1 MNDKNIIL
9 DIYNKIAEKSPIH
22 AKKLKKNMKH
32 YNDVYFQRSDDFIIK
47 YLKFLNTLGKDIDYS
62 IDCYLKMLDDIIAED
77 TYFKKFGKYS
87 SSSFEEVNNRVY
99 GNPNIMEYYMHG
111 LLISQFLWKQHYQ
124 IYNYFI
130 ENIKEYSNSTN
141 SYLEIGAGH
150 GLYLSEAVKI
160 LDKNAIIDVVDI
172 SESSINL
179 AKNLINN
186 DRINFTLANIFD
198 FNSNKKYDFI
208 TMGEVLEHVE
218 NPLSLLLKLNELLN
232 KNGTLYITAPTNA
245 PTIDHIYLFKNI
257 NEIKSLLNKAG
268 FKIEKDI
275 YFYAEDLPEEM
286 AEKMEIALMYGA
298 FLKKI

>member
-1 MNDKNIIL
+1 VQVIPHITNEIIECIQKL
-9 DIYNKIAEKSPIH
+9 DSPDTDVVISEIGGIVGDIENQPFLEAIRQFGQKMGREDVLYIHLTLVPYLSAAEE
-22 AKKLKKNMKH
+22 
-32 YNDVYFQRSDDFIIK
+32 IK
-47 YLKFLNTLGKDIDYS
+47 TKPTQHSVG
-62 IDCYLKMLDDIIAED
+62 MLRQAGIQPDIIICRTEKHLGSD
-77 TYFKKFGKYS
+77 
-87 SSSFEEVNNRVY
+87 V
-99 GNPNIMEYYMHG
+99 
-111 LLISQFLWKQHYQ
+111 
-124 IYNYFI
+124 
-130 ENIKEYSNSTN
+130 KEK
-141 SYLEIGAGH
+141 
-150 GLYLSEAVKI
+150 LSLFCNV
-160 LDKNAIIDVVDI
+160 DKNAIIDVVDI